1 MGTLD
6 YYDTDF
12 QLKKYEKK
20 KKYIKN
26 ATAKAKK
33 DRDER
38 INKKRFIER
47 NSTLREIT
55 LIQTQRF

>member
-20 KKYIKN
+20 KRYIKK
-26 ATAKAKK
+26 ATARSKK
-33 DRDER
+33 DREEQK
-38 INKKRFIER
+38 NKKRFIER
-47 NSTLREIT
+47 NSTLRETT